1 MSSVNATS
9 CSFAPVGR
17 GRSKK
22 FGLICADSNVRTV
35 STFST
40 CGVTCGVTCTL
51 GQTKHAGEF
60 FNDFPF
66 SILLLES
73 TCGVTS
79 GLGLANVQP
88 AAVNKILPKL
98 RPAIPAQ
105 KPNQPRLWL
114 ACACQRWS
122 RKPNHRREAPDTIF
136 RTTLTGAGEPYNGRG
151 ERAGI
156 LPVRMQNEHRVTNI
170 IAAHGNKFVAPPV
183 NESIEPI
190 VSPLNLS
197 PPIRPKKINAE
208 AEKQF
213 ADAPEN
219 LSPPRLKRH
228 SGIQCF
234 LCLNQAKSF
243 VNKFFPDFIQRLF

>member
-1 MSSVNATS
+1 MMPSSSRDEKNLPASNKFKHGMWALQLNA
-9 CSFAPVGR
+9 
-17 GRSKK
+17 
-22 FGLICADSNVRTV
+22 
-35 STFST
+35 
-40 CGVTCGVTCTL
+40 
-51 GQTKHAGEF
+51 
-60 FNDFPF
+60 
-66 SILLLES
+66 
-73 TCGVTS
+73 
-79 GLGLANVQP
+79 QP
-88 AAVNKILPKL
+88 AAVNKILTKL

-114 ACACQRWS
+114 ACTCQRWS
-122 RKPNHRREAPDTIF
+122 RKPNHRRAAPDTIF

-170 IAAHGNKFVAPPV
+170 IAARGNKFVAPPV

-190 VSPLNLS
+190 VSPLILS

-234 LCLNQAKSF
+234 LCLNQAKPF
-243 VNKFFPDFIQRLF
+243 VNQFFPDFIQRLF

>member
-9 CSFAPVGR
+9 CPFAPVGR

-22 FGLICADSNVRTV
+22 LGSICADSNFRTV
-35 STFST
+35 STFLT
-40 CGVTCGVTCTL
+40 CGV
-51 GQTKHAGEF
+51 
-60 FNDFPF
+60 
-66 SILLLES
+66 

-79 GLGLANVQP
+79 GLGLVNAQP

-122 RKPNHRREAPDTIF
+122 RKPNHRRAAPDTIF

-156 LPVRMQNEHRVTNI
+156 LLVRMQNEHRVTNI
-170 IAAHGNKFVAPPV
+170 IAAYGNKFVATPV
-183 NESIEPI
+183 NESIDSVTADTSKENKCRSRKAIRRCSKESVPTTPETTFWHPMLF
-190 VSPLNLS
+190 VPQSDETVRQSVLS
-197 PPIRPKKINAE
+197 
-208 AEKQF
+208 
-213 ADAPEN
+213 
-219 LSPPRLKRH
+219 
-228 SGIQCF
+228 
-234 LCLNQAKSF
+234 
-243 VNKFFPDFIQRLF
+243 

>member
-9 CSFAPVGR
+9 CPFAPVGR

-22 FGLICADSNVRTV
+22 FGSICADSNVRTV

-40 CGVTCGVTCTL
+40 CGVTCGVT
-51 GQTKHAGEF
+51 
-60 FNDFPF
+60 
-66 SILLLES
+66 
-73 TCGVTS
+73 S
-79 GLGLANVQP
+79 GLGLVNAQP

-122 RKPNHRREAPDTIF
+122 RKPNHRRAAPDTIY
-136 RTTLTGAGEPYNGRG
+136 RTTLTGAGEPYHGRG

-170 IAAHGNKFVAPPV
+170 IAARGNKFVAPPV

-190 VSPLNLS
+190 VSPLILS

-234 LCLNQAKSF
+234 LCLNQAKPF
-243 VNKFFPDFIQRLF
+243 VNQFFPDFIQRLF

>member
-1 MSSVNATS
+1 M
-9 CSFAPVGR
+9 
-17 GRSKK
+17 
-22 FGLICADSNVRTV
+22 TV

-40 CGVTCGVTCTL
+40 CGVSCGVTCTL
-51 GQTKHAGEF
+51 GQSKHAGEF
-60 FNDFPF
+60 FNDLPF

-79 GLGLANVQP
+79 GLGLVNAQP

-114 ACACQRWS
+114 ACTCQRWS
-122 RKPNHRREAPDTIF
+122 RKPKQRRGARGTFF

-170 IAAHGNKFVAPPV
+170 IAARGNKFVAPPV

-190 VSPLNLS
+190 VSPLILS

-219 LSPPRLKRH
+219 LSPPHLIRH

-234 LCLNQAKSF
+234 LCLN
-243 VNKFFPDFIQRLF
+243 

>member
-1 MSSVNATS
+1 MQKLHGEIYDSKLSAFAVRCRNITEFHGRNS
-9 CSFAPVGR
+9 KRDDSFYHH
-17 GRSKK
+17 
-22 FGLICADSNVRTV
+22 ADNP
-35 STFST
+35 FLT
-40 CGVTCGVTCTL
+40 CGATCWL
-51 GQTKHAGEF
+51 
-60 FNDFPF
+60 
-66 SILLLES
+66 

-79 GLGLANVQP
+79 GLGLVNAQP
-88 AAVNKILPKL
+88 AVVNKILPKL

-114 ACACQRWS
+114 DCACQRWS
-122 RKPNHRREAPDTIF
+122 RKPNHRRAAPDTIF

-170 IAAHGNKFVAPPV
+170 IAARGNKFVARHV
-183 NESIEPI
+183 DESIEPI
-190 VSPLNLS
+190 VSPLILS

-234 LCLNQAKSF
+234 LCLNQAKPF
-243 VNKFFPDFIQRLF
+243 VNQFFPDFIQRLF